1 MCRLA
6 HQRWRSNEIIVRD
19 DVMKH
24 FQVWDS
30 VVTDALSHCCLVVT
44 EAWDILLTWI
54 FLNSSKYSWHLDHL
68 SCRHVTP
75 VNTNY
80 LIDAWRSN
88 RLPSSL
94 GFRHRASLPAP
105 LLHELW
111 CLFNENEIFSRISPA
126 LLFCFTCGLSEAT
139 SKGTRSLAGGKYM
152 STQIVFAVLCHWR
165 GGIHSLQGLA
175 SILLLKQWL
184 CTQPIQGWG
193 KCNTTWQEH
202 QASTHLGRT
211 SAK

>member
-111 CLFNENEIFSRISPA
+111 CLFNENIFKNFSCIVVLLHVWPQRSHQQRNTKSRGWKIHVYTNCLCSVM
-126 LLFCFTCGLSEAT
+126 
-139 SKGTRSLAGGKYM
+139 SLA
-152 STQIVFAVLCHWR
+152 
-165 GGIHSLQGLA
+165 
-175 SILLLKQWL
+175 
-184 CTQPIQGWG
+184 WG
-193 KCNTTWQEH
+193 H
-202 QASTHLGRT
+202 P
-211 SAK
+211 